1 VVSAVGHEI
10 DFSIA
15 DFVADARAPTPTAAA
30 EMVVPRKRDLLEQ
43 IEILE
48 ARLAGGIDF
57 KIEQLQETF
66 QGLVKRLSDPSRK
79 LRENQQRVDEL
90 SVDLLRRFQERLRQ
104 LRDRLAERA
113 GRLGALSPLA
123 VLERGYSIAH
133 KLPDELI
140 VKSSAELRAGDR
152 LRVSFAQGK
161 ALCLVE
167 EKE

>member
-1 VVSAVGHEI
+1 
-10 DFSIA
+10 
-15 DFVADARAPTPTAAA
+15 
-30 EMVVPRKRDLLEQ
+30 
-43 IEILE
+43 
-48 ARLAGGIDF
+48 
-57 KIEQLQETF
+57 
-66 QGLVKRLSDPSRK
+66 
-79 LRENQQRVDEL
+79 
-90 SVDLLRRFQERLRQ
+90 
-104 LRDRLAERA
+104 
-113 GRLGALSPLA
+113 LGALSPLA